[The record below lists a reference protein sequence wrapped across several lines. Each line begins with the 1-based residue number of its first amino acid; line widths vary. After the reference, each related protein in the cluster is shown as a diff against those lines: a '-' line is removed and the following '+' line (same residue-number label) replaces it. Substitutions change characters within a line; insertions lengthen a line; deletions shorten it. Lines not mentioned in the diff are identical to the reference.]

1 MDGLAPQKTTRRDFE
16 KPARTYVEGRIQPTS
31 TVQARTSQRRREI
44 CQRYHANYSPREEEA
59 SGSTEL
65 PTSDRDAGG
74 WRRKTMARSGAARVD
89 LSPGTSEPS
98 RLIEGPPKQSVK
110 DETKFRLKSNG
121 PTTFA
126 AFSLITASATCSYKE
141 VLEIIEAFN
150 AHIFDLKSDV
160 KIEIETTHL
169 NFQSALAFLRH
180 LSAAQIACLK
190 AKDMLRVTLMLVD
203 DDMLD
208 DNIRNNQS
216 LNNWEEHCKVTK
228 FDVLYGLLDNAASVS
243 AARWRPH
250 HSKDLVQIS
259 HEDEPGKL
267 LEEMFSWQANKA
279 TVNYDYDDQ
288 TVSSP
293 GVMVPFN
300 HGGLAAAPTPVRQRH
315 RRRVRPARP
324 SFPRPSTMLV
334 VGGVRR
340 WRRPGRSS

>member
-1 MDGLAPQKTTRRDFE
+1 MT
-16 KPARTYVEGRIQPTS
+16 
-31 TVQARTSQRRREI
+31 
-44 CQRYHANYSPREEEA
+44 
-59 SGSTEL
+59 
-65 PTSDRDAGG
+65 
-74 WRRKTMARSGAARVD
+74 
-89 LSPGTSEPS
+89 EPS
-98 RLIEGPPKQSVK
+98 RLIEGSPEHSAK

-126 AFSLITASATCSYKE
+126 AFSLITASATYSYKE
-141 VLEIIEAFN
+141 ILEIIETFN

-160 KIEIETTHL
+160 KIEIEITHL
-169 NFQSALAFLRH
+169 DFRSALAFLWH
-180 LSAAQIACLK
+180 LSAAEIACLK
-190 AKDMLRVTLMLVD
+190 AKDMLQVTLILVD

-216 LNNWEEHCKVTK
+216 PKDWMEHCKVTK
-228 FDVLYGLLDNAASVS
+228 LNVLYSLLDNAASVS
-243 AARWRPH
+243 AARWRPR
-250 HSKDLVQIS
+250 HSKDLVRIT

-279 TVNYDYDDQ
+279 TVNHDYDGQ

-324 SFPRPSTMLV
+324 SSPRPSTMLV